1 MSRVTTYAACILI
14 GIAQLF
20 QNFSGDEIATPF
32 GTYTVGQT
40 NDTMVV
46 TGSGRARARTKS
58 STEDF
63 DAEQLLSKANFAT
76 PQICGN
82 KKQKADLSMHH
93 IDSIKSPLDFGSPVI
108 P

>member
-1 MSRVTTYAACILI
+1 M
-14 GIAQLF
+14 
-20 QNFSGDEIATPF
+20 TPF
-32 GTYTVGQT
+32 GNYADGPT

-46 TGSGRARARTKS
+46 TGSGHARARTKS

-63 DAEQLLSKANFAT
+63 DAEKLLSKANFAT

-82 KKQKADLSMHH
+82 NKQKADLSMHH
-93 IDSIKSPLDFGSPVI
+93 IDSIKSPLDFGSPVL